1 MKINLQ
7 LAELRIDNPC
17 HEDWDKMNTVERGK
31 FCNSCKKIVHDF
43 TQKSKEEI
51 IEFFR
56 LRKFESACVR
66 VKDEVLNKPS
76 VVLPFTN
83 DSRLRKQR
91 ARFAYAL
98 YLIFGSLLFSCNTYN
113 QKIVEPQTEIE
124 LNKIQLAEINVPEE
138 KNAFQEFEFISP
150 SITTGDVRTVLKE
163 NFNSTTDTIEL
174 PDIII
179 NSLSASHCTSVTTG
193 SIICVSYIDEAINL
207 DSLKLND
214 GAGASTE
221 RINSVPEE
229 PSLKVFPN
237 PSQGEF
243 QIQYKTILEGSM
255 QIDVINI
262 YGQLIQQ
269 IIAVP
274 NQSTGEFRESVN
286 LNDVAAKIYLVRM
299 QTGEKAM
306 VQQVIIQP

>member
-1 MKINLQ
+1 MKINLPIG
-7 LAELRIDNPC
+7 ELRLDDTC

-31 FCNSCKKIVHDF
+31 FCSSCKKIVHDF

-56 LRKFESACVR
+56 LRKFESSCVR

-83 DSRLRKQR
+83 DSRLRRKL

-113 QKIVEPQTEIE
+113 QKIVEEKTEIE
-124 LNKIQLAEINVPEE
+124 LSKIQLAEINVPEE
-138 KNAFQEFEFISP
+138 KNVFQEFEFISP
-150 SITTGDVRTVLKE
+150 SITTGDMRTVLKE
-163 NFNSTTDTIEL
+163 NFNSTIDTIEL

-179 NSLSASHCTSVTTG
+179 NSLSVTHCTSVVG
-193 SIICVSYIDEAINL
+193 SISYIEYIDDPINF

-221 RINSVPEE
+221 SIVNLPEE
-229 PSLKVFPN
+229 PSLKIFPN
-237 PSQGEF
+237 PSRGEF

-262 YGQLIQQ
+262 SGQIILQ

-286 LNDVAAKIYLVRM
+286 LNDVAAGIYFVRM
-299 QTGEKAM
+299 QIGDKSL
-306 VQQVIIQP
+306 VQQVIIQH